1 MVLESPQL
9 TQRYIRSVSKDYST
23 VRRFSSTP
31 VDVINSSPFSH
42 KPSIRGVRSRKHARK
57 RSSISSTLTKVLVLN
72 VRDLLRVPDQS
83 DNNDEHQPRSW
94 IETNFQKRECIKFI
108 PCPKDDTKCCCGQ
121 ARQTHQTIAGI
132 ESGSPGDLWMP
143 TKHTRAQPT
152 DAYGTIEFQGGA
164 HPTKAQY
171 VRLSFDTRP
180 ELLVQLFT
188 KEWNLELPKLLITV
202 QGGKAN
208 FELQPKLKK
217 EIRKGLLK
225 AAKTTGAWIFTG
237 GTNTGVT
244 KQVGDALLLE
254 GQQRT
259 GRVVS
264 IGIAPWGIVERNHE
278 LLGHNREVPCHSISS
293 PRSKLAVLNNRHA
306 YFLLVDNGT
315 QAKYGAELILRRK
328 LEKFISNLKLHPFTH
343 SSTPVVCLVIEGGT
357 NTIRAVLEYVTDT
370 PPVPVV
376 VCDGSGR
383 AADLIAF
390 VHKYASDGDEQPVLE
405 SMRDYLISTIQKTFE
420 VVSDQAEKL
429 YQELLQC
436 TRNKNLIT
444 IFRIQEKPEG
454 EAQELDQ
461 TILTALFKSQHLS
474 PPEQLSLA
482 LTWNRVDIARS
493 EIFVYGQE
501 WPLGALDEA
510 MMQALEH
517 DRIDF
522 VKLLLENGVSM
533 KKFLTIPRLEELYN
547 TKHGP
552 ANTLGYILR
561 DVRPHIPKGY
571 VYTLHDIGL
580 VINKLMGGAYRSY
593 YTRRK
598 FRPIYAKVMNS
609 YANAHRKSS
618 TYQRY
623 AGANSLSL
631 VTGLLPFT
639 SEMALFE
646 FPFNEL
652 LIWAVLT
659 KRQQMALL
667 MWTHGEEAL
676 AKSLVAC
683 KLYKAMAH
691 EAAEDDLDT
700 EIYEELR
707 SYAKEFESK
716 GIKLLDFS
724 YRTDGEKAQ
733 RLLTCELHSWS
744 NQSCL
749 SLAVAANHRALL
761 AHPCSQVI
769 LADLWMGGLRTRKNT
784 NFKVILGLVLP
795 FYIKHLDFKSKEE
808 LQQMPQTEEEHLENQ
823 NLDNDDSDRSHPD
836 AEALLADTYS
846 LRDTKVHE
854 NGKVSLTD
862 SDPSQFRE
870 FFHTTDYEVKQHQPL
885 RLKKKVY
892 EFYTAP
898 ITKFWADSMAYMFFL
913 LMFTFT
919 VLVKM
924 EHKPRWQEI
933 YSIAYIATLG
943 FEKIRE
949 IISSEPVAITHK
961 FSVWAW
967 NMWNPCD
974 GAAIILFFIGLSL
987 RFRPNTMDIGRVIYC
1002 VDSIYWYLR
1011 ILNILGVNKYL
1022 GPLVTMM
1029 GKMVKNMIYFVV
1041 LLAVVLMSFGVSRQA
1056 ILFPNM
1062 EPTWR
1067 LIREV
1072 IAGSIVAPGFLG
1084 ALRHN
1089 SPSHGSRDST
1099 GGIGGYMSS
1108 HHRGHSTMSHQTTS
1122 TSSSAPPQHATTS
1135 GQILQRSELFN
1146 ILSGNM
1152 TNNVTYQPYFMLYG
1166 EVFADDIDPPC
1177 GENPSQPACV
1187 TGHWVTP
1194 ITMSMYLLIA
1204 NILLINLL
1212 IAVFN
1217 NIFNEVNSVSHQ
1229 VWMFQRF
1236 TVVMEYQQKPVL
1248 PPPFIAFCHFYS
1260 LLKYCI
1266 RKAKGLEVQRD
1277 NGLKLFLEKDDLER
1291 LYDFEEECVEGF
1303 FHEQEIILNQSTEE
1317 RVKNT
1322 TERVETMAQKIE
1334 DINQKE
1340 NLQTATVQNIEFRLR
1355 KMEESS
1361 EQILNH
1367 LAVIHR
1373 FMAMH
1378 TMGQDD
1384 FNSSNINIP
1393 GDFQRI
1399 RTISVSDNEA
1409 AGAGS
1414 GNGGGGGGGFG
1425 GGGGGLGGLSNSLQV
1440 TNRRRFNRS
1449 LTEVRPDAYI
1459 FDDGTHF
1466 EVVPVPEE
1474 SDEIVKSREALNEQV
1489 VRKISVQSE
1498 SDSDAYVPLS
1508 QRPSTC
1514 ETIKRTPYVTVRQDT
1529 GASTESKD
1537 TLTPLGNDDD
1547 HTLVGENSDET
1558 GPDITFEA
1566 ARHRAMRQRTVSLC
1580 RRNSETCSIVGDI
1593 SRSHISLNQ
1602 LHLTRRQMSLTQSEP
1617 DSDKDAQTGKSV
1629 LHAKPSRNI
1638 LLKLHSDYTSI
1649 TDELESVC
1657 HMITSPTVSL
1667 PSHKTSLDR
1676 PKTDMSKAE
1685 RAALLEKQHLKECEE
1700 NDYQML
1706 EGLFTARASIDDTDD
1721 SYEAGASVDYSHRHP
1736 LRRETAI
1743 ELSPSKPP
1751 ADGGVIGACDSSD
1764 TSGPAAG
1771 VFEVK
1776 NERPWQRNAS
1786 MEQQQTY
1793 HSPVVPQRATS
1804 EFLNPP
1810 YESTGRLFKKSSESL
1825 QKNSSTD
1832 TDYSAH
1838 PYRFIKQSSND
1849 TTTSMTGSYN
1859 IDTPSLTAE
1868 PSLDAVDTQSQSQ
1881 SQTLATTVLEGG
1893 VSLSGGSSLSISAR
1907 YQPLRTSSVGASDVK
1922 RSTDEGSS
1930 SLDFGTT
1937 NIMAQVQPPPRAMQL
1952 KKQFSLDQGKQPPP
1966 IPPTSR
1972 LSSTDTPTSTTELP
1986 PSSSS
1991 SASASAK
1998 LQPLSKHTATIAAG
2012 AVLPSS
2018 VPAKLISSLKPPLT
2032 SKLGM
2037 NILKESSSST
2047 EESKDGD
2054 QTAVAS
2060 SGTMVT
2066 IPQIST
2072 DLVQDEIAKLSSNIK
2087 SSTESEKDPPYN
2099 ETMC

>member
-1 MVLESPQL
+1 ML
-9 TQRYIRSVSKDYST
+9 
-23 VRRFSSTP
+23 
-31 VDVINSSPFSH
+31 
-42 KPSIRGVRSRKHARK
+42 KPK
-57 RSSISSTLTKVLVLN
+57 RLAKQK
-72 VRDLLRVPDQS
+72 PKAKP
-83 DNNDEHQPRSW
+83 HQPRSW

-121 ARQTHQTIAGI
+121 AQITHQTIAGI
-132 ESGSPGDLWMP
+132 ESGSPGDLWLP
-143 TKHTRAQPT
+143 TKHTRPQPT

-208 FELQPKLKK
+208 FDLQAKLKK

-357 NTIRAVLEYVTDT
+357 NTIRAVLEYVTDS

-383 AADLIAF
+383 AADLLAF
-390 VHKYASDGDEQPVLE
+390 VHKYASDGEEQPVLE
-405 SMRDYLISTIQKTFE
+405 SMREYLIGTIQKTFE
-420 VVSDQAEKL
+420 VGVDQAEKL

-444 IFRIQEKPEG
+444 VFRIQEKPEG

-501 WPLGALDEA
+501 WPNGALDEA

-571 VYTLHDIGL
+571 IYTLHDIGL

-609 YANAHRKSS
+609 YANACRKSS
-618 TYQRY
+618 SYQYQRY

-639 SEMALFE
+639 TEMALFE

-716 GIKLLDFS
+716 GNKLLDFS
-724 YRTDGEKAQ
+724 YRQDAEKAQ

-784 NFKVILGLVLP
+784 NFKVILGLIMPL
-795 FYIKHLDFKSKEE
+795 YIRQLDFKSKEE

-823 NLDNDDSDRSHPD
+823 NLDNDDSDRSQPD
-836 AEALLADTYS
+836 AENALLKAKRSISLRYRMGAGSNNRDKALLADTYS
-846 LRDTKVHE
+846 VRDTKVHE

-870 FFHTTDYEVKQHQPL
+870 FFHLSEFSNEIKQHQPL
-885 RLKKKVY
+885 RLKKKFY

-898 ITKFWADSMAYMFFL
+898 ITKFWADSIAYMFFL
-913 LMFTFT
+913 IMFSFT

-924 EHKPRWQEI
+924 GPMPRWQEW
-933 YSIAYIATLG
+933 YSIAYITTLG
-943 FEKIRE
+943 FEKVRE

-974 GAAIILFFIGLSL
+974 GAAIILFLIGLSF

-1056 ILFPNM
+1056 ILYPNN

-1067 LIREV
+1067 LIRE
-1072 IAGSIVAPGFLG
+1072 
-1084 ALRHN
+1084 
-1089 SPSHGSRDST
+1089 
-1099 GGIGGYMSS
+1099 
-1108 HHRGHSTMSHQTTS
+1108 
-1122 TSSSAPPQHATTS
+1122 
-1135 GQILQRSELFN
+1135 
-1146 ILSGNM
+1146 
-1152 TNNVTYQPYFMLYG
+1152 VTYQPYFMLYG

-1177 GENPSQPACV
+1177 GEDPRQPACV

-1260 LLKYCI
+1260 LLKYCV

-1303 FHEQEIILNQSTEE
+1303 FHEQEIILNQSTDE

-1322 TERVETMAQKIE
+1322 TERVETMSQKIE

-1340 NLQTATVQNIEFRLR
+1340 NIQTATVQNIEFRLR

-1361 EQILNH
+1361 EQILSH
-1367 LAVIHR
+1367 LGVIHR
-1373 FMAMH
+1373 FMSAH
-1378 TMGQDD
+1378 TAGNEELRGSVM
-1384 FNSSNINIP
+1384 NIP
-1393 GDFQRI
+1393 GEMHRM
-1399 RTISVSDNEA
+1399 RTISMSDNEA
-1409 AGAGS
+1409 GS
-1414 GNGGGGGGGFG
+1414 ASGGGGGGGG
-1425 GGGGGLGGLSNSLQV
+1425 GGGPGGGVGLGPTLTLNSLQV
-1440 TNRRRFNRS
+1440 NNRRRFNRS

-1459 FDDGTHF
+1459 LDEGTHF
-1466 EVVPVPEE
+1466 EVVPLPEE
-1474 SDEIVKSREALNEQV
+1474 PDEVVKSREALNEQV
-1489 VRKISVQSE
+1489 VRKASMQSE
-1498 SDSDAYVPLS
+1498 PDSDLYLPLS

-1514 ETIKRTPYVTVRQDT
+1514 ETVKRTPYVTVRQDT

-1537 TLTPLGNDDD
+1537 TLTPMGTMDDD
-1547 HTLVGENSDET
+1547 QTLVGGDNSDDAA
-1558 GPDITFEA
+1558 PDMNFEA
-1566 ARHRAMRQRTVSLC
+1566 ARHRALRQRTVSLC
-1580 RRNSETCSIVGDI
+1580 RRNSETYSLTAADI
-1593 SRSHISLNQ
+1593 NRSHISLNQ
-1602 LHLTRRQMSLTQSEP
+1602 LTTLSRRQLSLTQSEP
-1617 DSDKDAQTGKSV
+1617 DSDKDVPPVPQTGKSV

-1638 LLKLHSDYTSI
+1638 LLKLHSEYTSI
-1649 TDELESVC
+1649 TDELENVC
-1657 HMITSPTVSL
+1657 HLIASPTVSL
-1667 PSHKTSLDR
+1667 QSNKASLDR
-1676 PKTDMSKAE
+1676 PKTEMSRAE
-1685 RAALLEKQHLKECEE
+1685 AAALQEKKHLKECEE
-1700 NDYQML
+1700 NDYRIL
-1706 EGLFTARASIDDTDD
+1706 EGLFEARGSIDA
-1721 SYEAGASVDYSHRHP
+1721 SVQAYEIGVSVDYSHRYP

-1743 ELSPSKPP
+1743 ELSPSKP
-1751 ADGGVIGACDSSD
+1751 AAEGGPIGGATNGDSSD
-1764 TSGPAAG
+1764 TSGAGSSHHAAISG
-1771 VFEVK
+1771 FQLK
-1776 NERPWQRNAS
+1776 HERPWQRNSS
-1786 MEQQQTY
+1786 MEQQAYQ
-1793 HSPVVPQRATS
+1793 SPLVPTRATS
-1804 EFLNPP
+1804 DFLNAP
-1810 YESTGRLFKKSSESL
+1810 YDSSGRLFKKSSESL

-1838 PYRFIKQSSND
+1838 PYRFIKQSSNE
-1849 TTTSMTGSYN
+1849 TNTSLTGSYN
-1859 IDTPSLTAE
+1859 VDTPSLTAE
-1868 PSLDAVDTQSQSQ
+1868 PSLDAGDSHS
-1881 SQTLATTVLEGG
+1881 ATGISMSVGPAGG
-1893 VSLSGGSSLSISAR
+1893 AATAR
-1907 YQPLRTSSVGASDVK
+1907 YQPKRTASVGAADGRRLRDDS
-1922 RSTDEGSS
+1922 SS
-1930 SLDFGTT
+1930 SLDLSAAPVMTQAAPAVPT
-1937 NIMAQVQPPPRAMQL
+1937 RSMQL
-1952 KKQFSLDQGKQPPP
+1952 KKQFSMDQGKPLAPP
-1966 IPPTSR
+1966 ISAETAEAAIGAGI
-1972 LSSTDTPTSTTELP
+1972 STAAVAGVALP
-1986 PSSSS
+1986 V
-1991 SASASAK
+1991 
-1998 LQPLSKHTATIAAG
+1998 QVG
-2012 AVLPSS
+2012 
-2018 VPAKLISSLKPPLT
+2018 AKLISTLKPPYT
-2032 SKLGM
+2032 SRLGM
-2037 NILKESSSST
+2037 NVLKESSSST
-2047 EESKDGD
+2047 EESRDGEPNS
-2054 QTAVAS
+2054 TTS
-2060 SGTMVT
+2060 SSAKSSNVGLS

-2072 DLVQDEIAKLSSNIK
+2072 HLVQDEIAKLSSNIK
-2087 SSTESEKDPPYN
+2087 SSQTSTESEKDPPYN

>member
-1 MVLESPQL
+1 MVVTDSPSPL
-9 TQRYIRSVSKDYST
+9 AAHKYLRRISKDFST
-23 VRRFSSTP
+23 VRRYSNTPAVVSVRASTSAFIAAESAAHLPTCRGPSPTPRTPASTP
-31 VDVINSSPFSH
+31 RG
-42 KPSIRGVRSRKHARK
+42 IRRRQRMRK
-57 RSSISSTLTKVLVLN
+57 RSSVSSTLSKVLILN
-72 VRDLLRVPDQS
+72 VRDLLRTHAGGEPLK
-83 DNNDEHQPRSW
+83 EHQPRSW

-121 ARQTHQTIAGI
+121 AQITHQTIPGI
-132 ESGSPGDLWMP
+132 ESGSPGDPWLP
-143 TKHTRAQPT
+143 TKHTRPQPT

-208 FELQPKLKK
+208 FDLQAKLKK

-328 LEKFISNLKLHPFTH
+328 LEKFISNLKLHPSKNHWLKTNVTH

-357 NTIRAVLEYVTDT
+357 NTIRAVLEYVTDS

-383 AADLIAF
+383 AADLLAF
-390 VHKYASDGDEQPVLE
+390 VHKYASDGEEQPVLE
-405 SMRDYLISTIQKTFE
+405 SMRDYLIGTIQKTFE
-420 VVSDQAEKL
+420 VGLDQSEKL

-444 IFRIQEKPEG
+444 VFRIQEKPEG

-501 WPLGALDEA
+501 WPNGALDEA

-571 VYTLHDIGL
+571 IYTLHDIGL

-609 YANAHRKSS
+609 YANACRKSS
-618 TYQRY
+618 TYQYQRY

-676 AKSLVAC
+676 AKSLVSC

-716 GIKLLDFS
+716 GNKLLDFS
-724 YRTDGEKAQ
+724 YRQDAEKAQ

-784 NFKVILGLVLP
+784 NFKVILGLAMP
-795 FYIKHLDFKSKEE
+795 FYIRQLDFKSKEE

-823 NLDNDDSDRSHPD
+823 NLDNDDSDRSQPD
-836 AEALLADTYS
+836 AECKLIPVENSSPSFKSVSNSTDALLADTYS
-846 LRDTKVHE
+846 VRDTKVHE

-862 SDPSQFRE
+862 SDPAQFRE
-870 FFHTTDYEVKQHQPL
+870 FFNLSEYNEVKQHQPL
-885 RLKKKVY
+885 RLKKKFY

-898 ITKFWADSMAYMFFL
+898 ITKFWADSIAYMFFL
-913 LMFTFT
+913 IMFSFT

-924 EHKPRWQEI
+924 EQMPRWQEW
-933 YSIAYIATLG
+933 YSIAYITTLG

-974 GAAIILFFIGLSL
+974 GAAIILFVIGLAF
-987 RFRPNTMDIGRVIYC
+987 RFRETTMDIGRVIYC

-1056 ILFPNM
+1056 ILYPNKQ
-1062 EPTWR
+1062 PTWS
-1067 LIREV
+1067 LIKEV
-1072 IAGSIVAPGFLG
+1072 TF
-1084 ALRHN
+1084 
-1089 SPSHGSRDST
+1089 
-1099 GGIGGYMSS
+1099 
-1108 HHRGHSTMSHQTTS
+1108 
-1122 TSSSAPPQHATTS
+1122 
-1135 GQILQRSELFN
+1135 
-1146 ILSGNM
+1146 
-1152 TNNVTYQPYFMLYG
+1152 QPYFMLYG
-1166 EVFADDIDPPC
+1166 EVFAGDIDPPC
-1177 GENPSQPACV
+1177 GEDPSQPGCV

-1248 PPPFIAFCHFYS
+1248 PPPFIALCHFYS
-1260 LLKYCI
+1260 LLKYCV

-1303 FHEQEIILNQSTEE
+1303 FHEQEIILNQSTDE

-1322 TERVETMAQKIE
+1322 TERVETMSQKIE

-1340 NLQTATVQNIEFRLR
+1340 NIQTATVQNIEFRLR

-1361 EQILNH
+1361 EQILSH

-1373 FMAMH
+1373 FMSTHIAG
-1378 TMGQDD
+1378 TDD
-1384 FNSSNINIP
+1384 LRGSTINIP
-1393 GDFQRI
+1393 GEMQRV
-1399 RTISVSDNEA
+1399 RTISISDTEA
-1409 AGAGS
+1409 GGGPG
-1414 GNGGGGGGGFG
+1414 GNGGGGGGGG
-1425 GGGGGLGGLSNSLQV
+1425 GAIVPLGLGAGLNLNSLQV
-1440 TNRRRFNRS
+1440 TTRRRFNRS

-1459 FDDGTHF
+1459 FDEGTHF
-1466 EVVPVPEE
+1466 EVVPLPEE
-1474 SDEIVKSREALNEQV
+1474 PDEVVKSREALNEQV
-1489 VRKISVQSE
+1489 VRKASMQSE
-1498 SDSDAYVPLS
+1498 ADSDIYLPLS

-1514 ETIKRTPYVTVRQDT
+1514 ETVKRTPYVTVRQDT

-1537 TLTPLGNDDD
+1537 TLTPMGNNDDD
-1547 HTLVGENSDET
+1547 QTLVGGDNSDDAA
-1558 GPDITFEA
+1558 PDISFEA
-1566 ARHRAMRQRTVSLC
+1566 ARHRALRQRTVSLC
-1580 RRNSETCSIVGDI
+1580 RRNSETYSLTGADI
-1593 SRSHISLNQ
+1593 NRSHISLNQ
-1602 LHLTRRQMSLTQSEP
+1602 LASLSRRQMSLTQSEP
-1617 DSDKDAQTGKSV
+1617 DSDKDAPAAQGSGHPGKSV

-1638 LLKLHSDYTSI
+1638 LLKLHSEYTSI

-1657 HMITSPTVSL
+1657 HMIASPTVSL
-1667 PSHKTSLDR
+1667 PSNKASLDR
-1676 PKTDMSKAE
+1676 PKTEMSRAE
-1685 RAALLEKQHLKECEE
+1685 AAALLEKKHLKECEE
-1700 NDYQML
+1700 NDYMIL
-1706 EGLFTARASIDDTDD
+1706 EGLIESRGSID
-1721 SYEAGASVDYSHRHP
+1721 ASAQGFEIGVSIDYSHRYP
-1736 LRRETAI
+1736 LRRETAV
-1743 ELSPSKPP
+1743 ELSPSKPSV
-1751 ADGGVIGACDSSD
+1751 DGDLMGGGGGGGAGGGDSSD
-1764 TSGPAAG
+1764 TSGAG
-1771 VFEVK
+1771 SCGAMVVVSSGFQLK
-1776 NERPWQRNAS
+1776 NERPWQRNSS
-1786 MEQQQTY
+1786 MEQQAY
-1793 HSPVVPQRATS
+1793 PSPLVPTRATS
-1804 EFLNPP
+1804 DFLNAP
-1810 YESTGRLFKKSSESL
+1810 YEGSGRLFKKSSESL
-1825 QKNSSTD
+1825 QKNSSTE

-1838 PYRFIKQSSND
+1838 PYRFIKQSSNE
-1849 TTTSMTGSYN
+1849 TNTSLTGSYN
-1859 IDTPSLTAE
+1859 VDTPSLTAE
-1868 PSLDAVDTQSQSQ
+1868 PSLDAGDSHS
-1881 SQTLATTVLEGG
+1881 ATGI
-1893 VSLSGGSSLSISAR
+1893 SISVGAVGGAATAR
-1907 YQPLRTSSVGASDVK
+1907 YQPIRTASVGAADGRRLREES
-1922 RSTDEGSS
+1922 SS
-1930 SLDFGTT
+1930 SLDLSASGPVT
-1937 NIMAQVQPPPRAMQL
+1937 MQAAPAPPARPMQL
-1952 KKQFSLDQGKQPPP
+1952 KKQFSVDQGKPSQPAEAVPQ
-1966 IPPTSR
+1966 
-1972 LSSTDTPTSTTELP
+1972 TPE
-1986 PSSSS
+1986 
-1991 SASASAK
+1991 
-1998 LQPLSKHTATIAAG
+1998 AAG
-2012 AVLPSS
+2012 QAGQ
-2018 VPAKLISSLKPPLT
+2018 AKLISTLKPQPFA

-2037 NILKESSSST
+2037 NVLKESSSST
-2047 EESKDGD
+2047 EESGG
-2054 QTAVAS
+2054 S
-2060 SGTMVT
+2060 SAKSSNPALS

-2072 DLVQDEIAKLSSNIK
+2072 HLVQDEIAKLSSNIK
-2087 SSTESEKDPPYN
+2087 SSTESEKDPPFN

>member
-1 MVLESPQL
+1 MYFETNWV
-9 TQRYIRSVSKDYST
+9 
-23 VRRFSSTP
+23 F
-31 VDVINSSPFSH
+31 
-42 KPSIRGVRSRKHARK
+42 
-57 RSSISSTLTKVLVLN
+57 
-72 VRDLLRVPDQS
+72 
-83 DNNDEHQPRSW
+83 HQPRSW

-121 ARQTHQTIAGI
+121 AQITHQTIAGI
-132 ESGSPGDLWMP
+132 ESGSPGDLWLP
-143 TKHTRAQPT
+143 TKHTRPQPT

-208 FELQPKLKK
+208 FDLQAKLKK

-357 NTIRAVLEYVTDT
+357 NTIRAVLEYVTDS

-383 AADLIAF
+383 AADLLAF
-390 VHKYASDGDEQPVLE
+390 VHKYASDGEEQPVLE
-405 SMRDYLISTIQKTFE
+405 SMREYLIGTIQKTFE
-420 VVSDQAEKL
+420 VGVDQAEKL

-444 IFRIQEKPEG
+444 VFRIQEKPEG

-501 WPLGALDEA
+501 WPNGALDEA

-571 VYTLHDIGL
+571 IYTLHDIGL

-609 YANAHRKSS
+609 YANACRKSS
-618 TYQRY
+618 SYQYQRY

-639 SEMALFE
+639 TEMALFE

-716 GIKLLDFS
+716 GNKLLDFS
-724 YRTDGEKAQ
+724 YRQDAEKAQ

-784 NFKVILGLVLP
+784 NFKVILGLIMPL
-795 FYIKHLDFKSKEE
+795 YIRQLDFKSKEE

-823 NLDNDDSDRSHPD
+823 NLDNDDSDRSQPD
-836 AEALLADTYS
+836 AE
-846 LRDTKVHE
+846 
-854 NGKVSLTD
+854 VSLTD

-870 FFHTTDYEVKQHQPL
+870 FFHLSEFSNEIKQHQPL
-885 RLKKKVY
+885 RLKKKFY

-898 ITKFWADSMAYMFFL
+898 ITKFWADSIAYMFFL
-913 LMFTFT
+913 IMFSFT

-924 EHKPRWQEI
+924 GPMPRWQEW
-933 YSIAYIATLG
+933 YSIAYITTLG
-943 FEKIRE
+943 FEKVRE

-974 GAAIILFFIGLSL
+974 GAAIILFLIGLSF

-1056 ILFPNM
+1056 ILYPNN

-1067 LIREV
+1067 LIRE
-1072 IAGSIVAPGFLG
+1072 
-1084 ALRHN
+1084 
-1089 SPSHGSRDST
+1089 
-1099 GGIGGYMSS
+1099 
-1108 HHRGHSTMSHQTTS
+1108 
-1122 TSSSAPPQHATTS
+1122 
-1135 GQILQRSELFN
+1135 
-1146 ILSGNM
+1146 
-1152 TNNVTYQPYFMLYG
+1152 VTYQPYFMLYG

-1177 GENPSQPACV
+1177 GEDPRQPACV

-1260 LLKYCI
+1260 LLKYCV

-1303 FHEQEIILNQSTEE
+1303 FHEQEIILNQSTDE

-1322 TERVETMAQKIE
+1322 TERVETMSQKIE

-1340 NLQTATVQNIEFRLR
+1340 NIQTATVQNIEFRLR

-1361 EQILNH
+1361 EQILSH
-1367 LAVIHR
+1367 LGVIHR
-1373 FMAMH
+1373 FMSAH
-1378 TMGQDD
+1378 TAGNEELRGSVM
-1384 FNSSNINIP
+1384 NIP
-1393 GDFQRI
+1393 GEMHRM
-1399 RTISVSDNEA
+1399 RTISMSDNEA
-1409 AGAGS
+1409 GS
-1414 GNGGGGGGGFG
+1414 ASGGGGGGGG
-1425 GGGGGLGGLSNSLQV
+1425 GGGPGGGVGLGPTLTLNSLQV
-1440 TNRRRFNRS
+1440 NNRRRFNRS

-1459 FDDGTHF
+1459 LDEGTHF
-1466 EVVPVPEE
+1466 EVVPLPEE
-1474 SDEIVKSREALNEQV
+1474 PDEVVKSREALNEQV
-1489 VRKISVQSE
+1489 VRKASMQSE
-1498 SDSDAYVPLS
+1498 PDSDLYLPLS

-1514 ETIKRTPYVTVRQDT
+1514 ETVKRTPYVTVRQDT

-1537 TLTPLGNDDD
+1537 TLTPMGTMDDD
-1547 HTLVGENSDET
+1547 QTLVGGDNSDDAA
-1558 GPDITFEA
+1558 PDMNFEA
-1566 ARHRAMRQRTVSLC
+1566 ARHRALRQRTVSLC
-1580 RRNSETCSIVGDI
+1580 RRNSETYSLTAADI
-1593 SRSHISLNQ
+1593 NRSHISLNQ
-1602 LHLTRRQMSLTQSEP
+1602 LTTLSRRQLSLTQSEP
-1617 DSDKDAQTGKSV
+1617 DSDKDVPPVPQTGKSV

-1638 LLKLHSDYTSI
+1638 LLKLHSEYTSI
-1649 TDELESVC
+1649 TDELENVC
-1657 HMITSPTVSL
+1657 HLIASPTVSL
-1667 PSHKTSLDR
+1667 QSNKASLDR
-1676 PKTDMSKAE
+1676 PKTEMSRAE
-1685 RAALLEKQHLKECEE
+1685 AAALQEKKHLKECEE
-1700 NDYQML
+1700 NDYRIL
-1706 EGLFTARASIDDTDD
+1706 EGLFEARGSIDA
-1721 SYEAGASVDYSHRHP
+1721 SVQAYEIGVSVDYSHRYP

-1743 ELSPSKPP
+1743 ELSPSKP
-1751 ADGGVIGACDSSD
+1751 AAEGGPIGGATNGDSSD
-1764 TSGPAAG
+1764 TSGAGSSHHAAISG
-1771 VFEVK
+1771 FQLK
-1776 NERPWQRNAS
+1776 HERPWQRNSS
-1786 MEQQQTY
+1786 MEQQAYQ
-1793 HSPVVPQRATS
+1793 SPLVPTRATS
-1804 EFLNPP
+1804 DFLNAP
-1810 YESTGRLFKKSSESL
+1810 YDSSGRLFKKSSESL

-1838 PYRFIKQSSND
+1838 PYRFIKQSSNE
-1849 TTTSMTGSYN
+1849 TNTSLTGSYN
-1859 IDTPSLTAE
+1859 VDTPSLTAE
-1868 PSLDAVDTQSQSQ
+1868 PSLDAGDSHS
-1881 SQTLATTVLEGG
+1881 ATGISMSVGPAGG
-1893 VSLSGGSSLSISAR
+1893 AATAR
-1907 YQPLRTSSVGASDVK
+1907 YQPKRTASVGAADGRRLRDDS
-1922 RSTDEGSS
+1922 SS
-1930 SLDFGTT
+1930 SLDLSAAPVMTQAAPAVPT
-1937 NIMAQVQPPPRAMQL
+1937 RSMQL
-1952 KKQFSLDQGKQPPP
+1952 KKQFSMDQGKPLAPP
-1966 IPPTSR
+1966 ISAETAEAAIGAGI
-1972 LSSTDTPTSTTELP
+1972 STAAVAGVALP
-1986 PSSSS
+1986 V
-1991 SASASAK
+1991 
-1998 LQPLSKHTATIAAG
+1998 QVG
-2012 AVLPSS
+2012 
-2018 VPAKLISSLKPPLT
+2018 AKLISTLKPPYT
-2032 SKLGM
+2032 SRLGM
-2037 NILKESSSST
+2037 NVLKESSSST
-2047 EESKDGD
+2047 EESRDGEPNS
-2054 QTAVAS
+2054 TTS
-2060 SGTMVT
+2060 SSAKSSNVGLS

-2072 DLVQDEIAKLSSNIK
+2072 HLVQDEIAKLSSNIK
-2087 SSTESEKDPPYN
+2087 SSQTSTESEKDPPYN

>member
-1 MVLESPQL
+1 MVVTDSPL
-9 TQRYIRSVSKDYST
+9 APHKYLRRISKDFST
-23 VRRFSSTP
+23 VRRYSNTPAVGSVRASTSAFIAAEAAAHLPTCGGSTP
-31 VDVINSSPFSH
+31 SPRT
-42 KPSIRGVRSRKHARK
+42 PATTPRGIRRRQRMRK
-57 RSSISSTLTKVLVLN
+57 RSSVSSTLSKVLILN
-72 VRDLLRVPDQS
+72 VRDLLKPQCGTEPLK
-83 DNNDEHQPRSW
+83 EHQPRSW

-108 PCPKDDTKCCCGQ
+108 PCPKDDTRCCCGQ
-121 ARQTHQTIAGI
+121 AQITHQTIPGI
-132 ESGSPGDLWMP
+132 ESGSPGDLWLP
-143 TKHTRAQPT
+143 TKHTRPQPT

-208 FELQPKLKK
+208 FDLQAKLKK

-328 LEKFISNLKLHPFTH
+328 LEKFISNLKLHPSKNHWLKTNVTH

-357 NTIRAVLEYVTDT
+357 NTIRAVLEYVTDS

-383 AADLIAF
+383 AADLLAF
-390 VHKYASDGDEQPVLE
+390 VHKYASDGEEQPVLE
-405 SMRDYLISTIQKTFE
+405 SMRDYLIGTIQKTFE
-420 VVSDQAEKL
+420 VGLDQSEKL

-444 IFRIQEKPEG
+444 VFRIQEKPEG

-501 WPLGALDEA
+501 WPNGALDEA

-571 VYTLHDIGL
+571 IYTLHDIGL

-609 YANAHRKSS
+609 YANACRKSS
-618 TYQRY
+618 TYQYQRY

-676 AKSLVAC
+676 AKSLVSC

-716 GIKLLDFS
+716 GNKLLDFS
-724 YRTDGEKAQ
+724 YRQDAEKAQ

-784 NFKVILGLVLP
+784 NFKVILGLAMPL
-795 FYIKHLDFKSKEE
+795 YIRQLDFKSKEE

-823 NLDNDDSDRSHPD
+823 NLDNDDSDRSQPD

-846 LRDTKVHE
+846 VRDTKVHE
-854 NGKVSLTD
+854 NGKVNLTAGAEEQPSKVSLTD
-862 SDPSQFRE
+862 SDPAQFRE
-870 FFHTTDYEVKQHQPL
+870 FFNLSEYNEVKQHQPL
-885 RLKKKVY
+885 RLKKKFY

-898 ITKFWADSMAYMFFL
+898 ITKFWADSIAYMFFL
-913 LMFTFT
+913 IMFSFT

-924 EHKPRWQEI
+924 EKMPRWQEW
-933 YSIAYIATLG
+933 YSIAYITTLG
-943 FEKIRE
+943 FEKVRE

-974 GAAIILFFIGLSL
+974 GAAIILFVIGLAF
-987 RFRPNTMDIGRVIYC
+987 RFQETTMDIGRVIYC

-1056 ILFPNM
+1056 ILYPNKQ
-1062 EPTWR
+1062 PTWG
-1067 LIREV
+1067 LIKEV
-1072 IAGSIVAPGFLG
+1072 TF
-1084 ALRHN
+1084 
-1089 SPSHGSRDST
+1089 
-1099 GGIGGYMSS
+1099 
-1108 HHRGHSTMSHQTTS
+1108 
-1122 TSSSAPPQHATTS
+1122 
-1135 GQILQRSELFN
+1135 
-1146 ILSGNM
+1146 
-1152 TNNVTYQPYFMLYG
+1152 QPYFMLYG
-1166 EVFADDIDPPC
+1166 EVFAGDIDPPC
-1177 GENPSQPACV
+1177 GEDPNQPRCV

-1248 PPPFIAFCHFYS
+1248 PPPFIALCHFYS
-1260 LLKYCI
+1260 LLKYCV

-1303 FHEQEIILNQSTEE
+1303 FHEQEIILNQSTDE

-1322 TERVETMAQKIE
+1322 TDRVETMSQKIE

-1340 NLQTATVQNIEFRLR
+1340 NIQTATVQNIEFRLR

-1361 EQILNH
+1361 EQILSH

-1373 FMAMH
+1373 FMSTHIAG
-1378 TMGQDD
+1378 TDD
-1384 FNSSNINIP
+1384 LRGSTINIP
-1393 GDFQRI
+1393 AEMQRM
-1399 RTISVSDNEA
+1399 RTISISDTEA
-1409 AGAGS
+1409 GGGPG
-1414 GNGGGGGGGFG
+1414 GNGGGGGGAIVPL
-1425 GGGGGLGGLSNSLQV
+1425 GLGAGLNLNSLQV
-1440 TNRRRFNRS
+1440 TTRRRFNRS

-1459 FDDGTHF
+1459 FDEGTHF
-1466 EVVPVPEE
+1466 EVVPLPEE
-1474 SDEIVKSREALNEQV
+1474 PDEVVKSREALNEQV
-1489 VRKISVQSE
+1489 VRKASMQSE
-1498 SDSDAYVPLS
+1498 ADSDIYLPMS

-1514 ETIKRTPYVTVRQDT
+1514 ETVKRTPYVTVRQDT

-1537 TLTPLGNDDD
+1537 TLTPMGTNDDD
-1547 HTLVGENSDET
+1547 QTLVGGDNSDDAA
-1558 GPDITFEA
+1558 PDINFEA
-1566 ARHRAMRQRTVSLC
+1566 ARHRALRQRTVSLC
-1580 RRNSETCSIVGDI
+1580 RRNSETYSLTGADMN
-1593 SRSHISLNQ
+1593 RSHISLNQ
-1602 LHLTRRQMSLTQSEP
+1602 LASLSRRQMSLTQSEP
-1617 DSDKDAQTGKSV
+1617 DSDKDVPVAPGSAHPGKSV

-1638 LLKLHSDYTSI
+1638 LLKLHSEYTSI

-1657 HMITSPTVSL
+1657 HMIASPTVSL
-1667 PSHKTSLDR
+1667 PSNKASLDR
-1676 PKTDMSKAE
+1676 PKTEMSRAE
-1685 RAALLEKQHLKECEE
+1685 AAALLEKKHLKECEE
-1700 NDYQML
+1700 NDYNIL
-1706 EGLFTARASIDDTDD
+1706 EGLIESRGSID
-1721 SYEAGASVDYSHRHP
+1721 ASAQGFEIGVSIDYSHRYP
-1736 LRRETAI
+1736 LRRETAV
-1743 ELSPSKPP
+1743 ELSPSKPSV
-1751 ADGGVIGACDSSD
+1751 DGDLMGVGGGGGAGGGDSSD
-1764 TSGPAAG
+1764 TSGAG
-1771 VFEVK
+1771 SCGAMVVVSSGFQLK
-1776 NERPWQRNAS
+1776 NERPWQRNSS
-1786 MEQQQTY
+1786 MEQQAY
-1793 HSPVVPQRATS
+1793 PSPLVPTRATS
-1804 EFLNPP
+1804 DFLNPP
-1810 YESTGRLFKKSSESL
+1810 YEGSGRLFKKSSESL
-1825 QKNSSTD
+1825 QKNSSTE
-1832 TDYSAH
+1832 TDYSVH
-1838 PYRFIKQSSND
+1838 PYRFIKQSSNE
-1849 TTTSMTGSYN
+1849 TNTSQTGSYN
-1859 IDTPSLTAE
+1859 VDTPSLTAE
-1868 PSLDAVDTQSQSQ
+1868 PSLDAGDSHS
-1881 SQTLATTVLEGG
+1881 ATGI
-1893 VSLSGGSSLSISAR
+1893 SISVGAVGGAATAR
-1907 YQPLRTSSVGASDVK
+1907 YQPIRTASVGAADGRRLREES
-1922 RSTDEGSS
+1922 SS
-1930 SLDFGTT
+1930 SLDLSASGPVTT
-1937 NIMAQVQPPPRAMQL
+1937 QAAPAPPARPMLL
-1952 KKQFSLDQGKQPPP
+1952 KKQFSVDQGKPSQPAEAVP
-1966 IPPTSR
+1966 
-1972 LSSTDTPTSTTELP
+1972 LTPEV
-1986 PSSSS
+1986 
-1991 SASASAK
+1991 A
-1998 LQPLSKHTATIAAG
+1998 QAAG
-2012 AVLPSS
+2012 QTGQ
-2018 VPAKLISSLKPPLT
+2018 AKLISTLKPQPFA

-2037 NILKESSSST
+2037 NVLKESSSST
-2047 EESKDGD
+2047 EESGG
-2054 QTAVAS
+2054 S
-2060 SGTMVT
+2060 SAKSSSPALS

-2072 DLVQDEIAKLSSNIK
+2072 HLVQDEIAKLSSNIK
-2087 SSTESEKDPPYN
+2087 SSTESEKDPPFN

>member
-1 MVLESPQL
+1 MVVTDSPL
-9 TQRYIRSVSKDYST
+9 APHKYLRRISKDFST
-23 VRRFSSTP
+23 VRRYSNTPAVGSVRASTSAFIAAEAAAHLPTCGGSTP
-31 VDVINSSPFSH
+31 SPRT
-42 KPSIRGVRSRKHARK
+42 PATTPRGIRRRQRMRK
-57 RSSISSTLTKVLVLN
+57 RSSVSSTLSKVLILN
-72 VRDLLRVPDQS
+72 VRDLLKPQCGTEPLK
-83 DNNDEHQPRSW
+83 EHQPRSW

-108 PCPKDDTKCCCGQ
+108 PCPKDDTRCCCGQ
-121 ARQTHQTIAGI
+121 AQITHQTIPGI
-132 ESGSPGDLWMP
+132 ESGSPGDLWLP
-143 TKHTRAQPT
+143 TKHTRPQPT

-208 FELQPKLKK
+208 FDLQAKLKK

-328 LEKFISNLKLHPFTH
+328 LEKFISNLKLHPSKNHWLKTNVTH

-357 NTIRAVLEYVTDT
+357 NTIRAVLEYVTDS

-383 AADLIAF
+383 AADLLAF
-390 VHKYASDGDEQPVLE
+390 VHKYASDGEEQPVLE
-405 SMRDYLISTIQKTFE
+405 SMRDYLIGTIQKTFE
-420 VVSDQAEKL
+420 VGLDQSEKL

-444 IFRIQEKPEG
+444 VFRIQEKPEG

-501 WPLGALDEA
+501 WPNGALDEA

-571 VYTLHDIGL
+571 IYTLHDIGL

-609 YANAHRKSS
+609 YANACRKSS
-618 TYQRY
+618 TYQYQRY

-676 AKSLVAC
+676 AKSLVSC

-716 GIKLLDFS
+716 GNKLLDFS
-724 YRTDGEKAQ
+724 YRQDAEKAQ

-784 NFKVILGLVLP
+784 NFKVILGLAMPL
-795 FYIKHLDFKSKEE
+795 YIRQLDFKSKEE

-823 NLDNDDSDRSHPD
+823 NLDNDDSDRSQPD
-836 AEALLADTYS
+836 AECKLMPAENSSPSFKSVSNSTDALLADTYS
-846 LRDTKVHE
+846 VRDTKVHE
-854 NGKVSLTD
+854 NGKVNLTAGAEEQPSKVSLTD
-862 SDPSQFRE
+862 SDPAQFRE
-870 FFHTTDYEVKQHQPL
+870 FFNLSEYNEVKQHQPL
-885 RLKKKVY
+885 RLKKKFY

-898 ITKFWADSMAYMFFL
+898 ITKFWADSIAYMFFL
-913 LMFTFT
+913 IMFSFT

-924 EHKPRWQEI
+924 EKMPRWQEW
-933 YSIAYIATLG
+933 YSIAYITTLG
-943 FEKIRE
+943 FEKVRE

-974 GAAIILFFIGLSL
+974 GAAIILFVIGLAF
-987 RFRPNTMDIGRVIYC
+987 RFQETTMDIGRVIYC

-1056 ILFPNM
+1056 ILYPNKQ
-1062 EPTWR
+1062 PTWG
-1067 LIREV
+1067 LIKEV
-1072 IAGSIVAPGFLG
+1072 TF
-1084 ALRHN
+1084 
-1089 SPSHGSRDST
+1089 
-1099 GGIGGYMSS
+1099 
-1108 HHRGHSTMSHQTTS
+1108 
-1122 TSSSAPPQHATTS
+1122 
-1135 GQILQRSELFN
+1135 
-1146 ILSGNM
+1146 
-1152 TNNVTYQPYFMLYG
+1152 QPYFMLYG
-1166 EVFADDIDPPC
+1166 EVFAGDIDPPC
-1177 GENPSQPACV
+1177 GEDPNQPRCV

-1248 PPPFIAFCHFYS
+1248 PPPFIALCHFYS
-1260 LLKYCI
+1260 LLKYCV

-1303 FHEQEIILNQSTEE
+1303 FHEQEIILNQSTDE

-1322 TERVETMAQKIE
+1322 TDRVETMSQKIE

-1340 NLQTATVQNIEFRLR
+1340 NIQTATVQNIEFRLR

-1361 EQILNH
+1361 EQILSH

-1373 FMAMH
+1373 FMSTHIAG
-1378 TMGQDD
+1378 TDD
-1384 FNSSNINIP
+1384 LRGSTINIP
-1393 GDFQRI
+1393 AEMQRM
-1399 RTISVSDNEA
+1399 RTISISDTEA
-1409 AGAGS
+1409 GGGPG
-1414 GNGGGGGGGFG
+1414 GNGGGGGGAIVPL
-1425 GGGGGLGGLSNSLQV
+1425 GLGAGLNLNSLQV
-1440 TNRRRFNRS
+1440 TTRRRFNRS

-1459 FDDGTHF
+1459 FDEGTHF
-1466 EVVPVPEE
+1466 EVVPLPEE
-1474 SDEIVKSREALNEQV
+1474 PDEVVKSREALNEQV
-1489 VRKISVQSE
+1489 VRKASMQSE
-1498 SDSDAYVPLS
+1498 ADSDIYLPMS

-1514 ETIKRTPYVTVRQDT
+1514 ETVKRTPYVTVRQDT

-1537 TLTPLGNDDD
+1537 TLTPMGTNDDD
-1547 HTLVGENSDET
+1547 QTLVGGDNSDDAA
-1558 GPDITFEA
+1558 PDINFEA
-1566 ARHRAMRQRTVSLC
+1566 ARHRALRQRTVSLC
-1580 RRNSETCSIVGDI
+1580 RRNSETYSLTGADMN
-1593 SRSHISLNQ
+1593 RSHISLNQ
-1602 LHLTRRQMSLTQSEP
+1602 LASLSRRQMSLTQSEP
-1617 DSDKDAQTGKSV
+1617 DSDKDVPVAPGSAHPGKSV

-1638 LLKLHSDYTSI
+1638 LLKLHSEYTSI

-1657 HMITSPTVSL
+1657 HMIASPTVSL
-1667 PSHKTSLDR
+1667 PSNKASLDR
-1676 PKTDMSKAE
+1676 PKTEMSRAE
-1685 RAALLEKQHLKECEE
+1685 AAALLEKKHLKECEE
-1700 NDYQML
+1700 NDYNIL
-1706 EGLFTARASIDDTDD
+1706 EGLIESRGSID
-1721 SYEAGASVDYSHRHP
+1721 ASAQGFEIGVSIDYSHRYP
-1736 LRRETAI
+1736 LRRETAV
-1743 ELSPSKPP
+1743 ELSPSKPSV
-1751 ADGGVIGACDSSD
+1751 DGDLMGVGGGGGAGGGDSSD
-1764 TSGPAAG
+1764 TSGAG
-1771 VFEVK
+1771 SCGAMVVVSSGFQLK
-1776 NERPWQRNAS
+1776 NERPWQRNSS
-1786 MEQQQTY
+1786 MEQQAY
-1793 HSPVVPQRATS
+1793 PSPLVPTRATS
-1804 EFLNPP
+1804 DFLNPP
-1810 YESTGRLFKKSSESL
+1810 YEGSGRLFKKSSESL
-1825 QKNSSTD
+1825 QKNSSTE
-1832 TDYSAH
+1832 TDYSVH
-1838 PYRFIKQSSND
+1838 PYRFIKQSSNE
-1849 TTTSMTGSYN
+1849 TNTSQTGSYN
-1859 IDTPSLTAE
+1859 VDTPSLTAE
-1868 PSLDAVDTQSQSQ
+1868 PSLDAGDSHS
-1881 SQTLATTVLEGG
+1881 ATGI
-1893 VSLSGGSSLSISAR
+1893 SISVGAVGGAATAR
-1907 YQPLRTSSVGASDVK
+1907 YQPIRTASVGAADGRRLREES
-1922 RSTDEGSS
+1922 SS
-1930 SLDFGTT
+1930 SLDLSASGPVTT
-1937 NIMAQVQPPPRAMQL
+1937 QAAPAPPARPMLL
-1952 KKQFSLDQGKQPPP
+1952 KKQFSVDQGKPSQPAEAVP
-1966 IPPTSR
+1966 
-1972 LSSTDTPTSTTELP
+1972 LTPEV
-1986 PSSSS
+1986 
-1991 SASASAK
+1991 A
-1998 LQPLSKHTATIAAG
+1998 QAAG
-2012 AVLPSS
+2012 QTGQ
-2018 VPAKLISSLKPPLT
+2018 AKLISTLKPQPFA

-2037 NILKESSSST
+2037 NVLKESSSST
-2047 EESKDGD
+2047 EESGG
-2054 QTAVAS
+2054 S
-2060 SGTMVT
+2060 SAKSSSPALS

-2072 DLVQDEIAKLSSNIK
+2072 HLVQDEIAKLSSNIK
-2087 SSTESEKDPPYN
+2087 SSTESEKDPPFN